1 MQVEQSG
8 YPMER
13 IAIDILGE
21 LPESDIGN
29 MYIVVISDYYTK
41 WTESHPMP
49 NMEAST
55 VANIIT
61 QVVTRFGIP
70 SVIHSDQ
77 GGQFESQ
84 LFTEMCSLL
93 QIQKTRTTP
102 YHPKSDGM
110 VERFNKTLATM
121 LTGYVNEYHSNW
133 DILLPY
139 VMMAYRSPVH
149 ETTGYTPNRLV
160 RS

>member
-1 MQVEQSG
+1 
-8 YPMER
+8 MER
-13 IAIDILGE
+13 IAIDILE
-21 LPESDIGN
+21 RDSGN
-29 MYIVVISDYYTK
+29 RYIVVISDYTK

-55 VANIIT
+55 VANILIT

-70 SVIHSDQ
+70 SVMHSDQ

-121 LTGYVNEYHSNW
+121 LTGYVNEYHSN
-133 DILLPY
+133 
-139 VMMAYRSPVH
+139 
-149 ETTGYTPNRLV
+149 
-160 RS
+160 